1 MYVLAL
7 SIELRLPGCKSLK
20 QKRSSLRPIVDGI
33 RHRRQA
39 SVAETDFNDQWQRAG
54 LGVAVVAGT
63 HGEAEL
69 MVDKIERF
77 LWSRPD
83 VEVVSADRHW
93 LELDR

>member
-39 SVAETDFNDQWQRAG
+39 SVAETDFNDQWQRAEI
-54 LGVAVVAGT
+54 GVAVVTCAE
-63 HGEAEL
+63 GEAEL
-69 MVDKIERF
+69 LIDKIERF
-77 LWSRPD
+77 VWSRPD
-83 VEVVSADRHW
+83 VEVVRSDRHW
-93 LELDR
+93 MELDR